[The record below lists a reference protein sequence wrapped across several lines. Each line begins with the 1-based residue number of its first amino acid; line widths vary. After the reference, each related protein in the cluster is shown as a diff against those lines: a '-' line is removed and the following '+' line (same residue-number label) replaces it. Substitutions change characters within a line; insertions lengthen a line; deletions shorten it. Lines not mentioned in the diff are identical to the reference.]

1 MQKIIISLMVFLMTP
16 LIAQADHHATPG
28 PGEGS
33 FTTFMVQAPDVS
45 AYIKYLKNN
54 PELFSGFNAAAAGVC
69 VTITGQD
76 YHGEMFVWSAY
87 SDVAGA
93 MTETTAY
100 DPDKAPRELA
110 KLRTPKYRVA
120 WKPLKSFV
128 LSPGFE
134 RVTRVKIKPE
144 NVPAYIAAA
153 TKLEAAIRNAG
164 HDFNMGIFQPLGGGV
179 HETGTFLL
187 RGISPNSTEA
197 GRLIDEYFAGA
208 EWGQHYLKASSLIDE
223 VVRDTYESC
232 QQIYT
237 AEQ

>member
-1 MQKIIISLMVFLMTP
+1 MVVILPFY
-16 LIAQADHHATPG
+16 AFADGHNSAG
-28 PGEGS
+28 PVEGS
-33 FTTFMVQAPDVS
+33 FTTVMVQAPNVS
-45 AYIKYLKNN
+45 AYIKHIKNN
-54 PELFSGFNAAAAGVC
+54 PMLFKGFNAAAAGVC
-69 VTITGQD
+69 VTITGQE
-76 YHGEMFVWSAY
+76 YLGEMFIWSAH
-87 SDVAGA
+87 SNVQGA
-93 MTETTAY
+93 MEETTAY
-100 DPDKAPRELA
+100 NFDDASEDIA
-110 KLRTPKYRVA
+110 KFRTLKYKVA
-120 WKPLKSFV
+120 WKPLKPFV

-153 TKLEAAIRNAG
+153 TKLEAAIRKAG

-187 RGISPNSTEA
+187 RGVSPNSSEA

-208 EWGQHYLKASSLIDE
+208 EWGQQYLEASSLIDK

-232 QQIYT
+232 QLFYS

>member
-1 MQKIIISLMVFLMTP
+1 MKKFILSMVVILPFY
-16 LIAQADHHATPG
+16 AFADGHNPAG

-45 AYIKYLKNN
+45 AYIKHLKNN
-54 PELFSGFNAAAAGVC
+54 AELFSGFNAAAAGVC

-76 YHGEMFVWSAY
+76 YHGEMFVWSAH
-87 SDVAGA
+87 SNVRGA
-93 MTETTAY
+93 MEETTAY
-100 DPDKAPRELA
+100 DIDEAPKDLE

-120 WKPLKSFV
+120 WKPLKPFV

-144 NVPAYIAAA
+144 NMLAYIAAA

-187 RGISPNSTEA
+187 RGVSPNSSEA

-208 EWGQHYLKASSLIDE
+208 EWGQQYLKASSLIDE

-232 QQIYT
+232 QLFYS

>member
-1 MQKIIISLMVFLMTP
+1 M
-16 LIAQADHHATPG
+16 
-28 PGEGS
+28 
-33 FTTFMVQAPDVS
+33 
-45 AYIKYLKNN
+45 
-54 PELFSGFNAAAAGVC
+54 
-69 VTITGQD
+69 
-76 YHGEMFVWSAY
+76 
-87 SDVAGA
+87 
-93 MTETTAY
+93 
-100 DPDKAPRELA
+100 
-110 KLRTPKYRVA
+110 A

-153 TKLEAAIRNAG
+153 TKLEAAIRDAG

-187 RGISPNSTEA
+187 RGVSPNSTEA

-208 EWGQHYLKASSLIDE
+208 EWGQQYLMASSLIDE
-223 VVRDTYESC
+223 VVRDTYEVC
-232 QQIYT
+232 EQIYT

>member
-1 MQKIIISLMVFLMTP
+1 MKKFILSVVVILPFY
-16 LIAQADHHATPG
+16 AFADGHNLAG

-33 FTTFMVQAPDVS
+33 FTTVMVQAPDVS
-45 AYIKYLKNN
+45 AYINHLKNN
-54 PELFSGFNAAAAGVC
+54 PELFRGFNAAAAGVC

-76 YHGEMFVWSAY
+76 YNGEMFVWSAH
-87 SDVAGA
+87 SNVRGA
-93 MTETTAY
+93 MEETTAY
-100 DPDKAPRELA
+100 DLDEASKDLA
-110 KLRTPKYRVA
+110 KLRTLKYRVA
-120 WKPLKSFV
+120 WKPLKPFV

-144 NVPAYIAAA
+144 NIPAYIAAA
-153 TKLEAAIRNAG
+153 TKLETAIRNAG

-187 RGISPNSTEA
+187 RGVSPNSSEA

-208 EWGQHYLKASSLIDE
+208 EWGQQYLKASSLIDE

-232 QQIYT
+232 QLFYS

>member
-1 MQKIIISLMVFLMTP
+1 MKKFILSVV
-16 LIAQADHHATPG
+16 LILPFYTFADDHNPMG

-45 AYIKYLKNN
+45 AYIKHLKNN

-69 VTITGQD
+69 VTVTGQD
-76 YHGEMFVWSAY
+76 YHGEMFVWSAH
-87 SDVAGA
+87 SNVTGA
-93 MTETTAY
+93 MEETTAY
-100 DPDKAPRELA
+100 DIDEAPKDLD
-110 KLRTPKYRVA
+110 KLRTPKYRVV
-120 WKPLKSFV
+120 WKPLKPFI

-134 RVTRVKIKPE
+134 RVTRVKIKSE

-187 RGISPNSTEA
+187 RGVSPNSSEA

-208 EWGQHYLKASSLIDE
+208 GWGQQYIEASSLIDK

-232 QQIYT
+232 QLFYS
-237 AEQ
+237 AE